1 MENSQIT
8 LSFASISGRKIEA
21 DFDGGTTTSDGGALL
36 LRQAESK
43 IGIVDRIVG
52 ALCDRR
58 HQSYI
63 LPRLVDYR
71 LAANHGPPRMETST
85 TRMIPRTV
93 HSNSRCSTPT
103 MTSIATCRSIS
114 TKGRRAS

>member
-1 MENSQIT
+1 MGNSQIT

-52 ALCDRR
+52 ALSCQR
-58 HQSYI
+58 
-63 LPRLVDYR
+63 
-71 LAANHGPPRMETST
+71 A
-85 TRMIPRTV
+85 
-93 HSNSRCSTPT
+93 TPT
-103 MTSIATCRSIS
+103 CCARLFKHPTSRDQAAPVSNPRVGTLGVLAMNN
-114 TKGRRAS
+114 TG

>member
-1 MENSQIT
+1 MERSQIT

-43 IGIVDRIVG
+43 IGIVDRIVRV
-52 ALCDRR
+52 LCDRR

-63 LPRLVDYR
+63 DHTYTDLIKQRVLPDRLRVR
-71 LAANHGPPRMETST
+71 
-85 TRMIPRTV
+85 
-93 HSNSRCSTPT
+93 
-103 MTSIATCRSIS
+103 
-114 TKGRRAS
+114 GRQ